1 MVAELIRNRMKLDPA
16 YNEKMFPSFPLSNC
30 GVTDFYEVVIAT
42 YIDLETLI
50 EGAGLTEKQRKVVD
64 LLMLGWSMND
74 ICEEW
79 QDTPQNIQQM
89 FKRAVAAICAEHDRK
104 WNEFYGQEKV
114 LRNDEQASPAVR
126 PV

>member
-74 ICEEW
+74 ISEEMSGLAPDNVR
-79 QDTPQNIQQM
+79 QL
-89 FKRAVAAICAEHDRK
+89 FSRAVAAICAEHDRK
-104 WNEFYGQEKV
+104 WNEFYGRKDEEK
-114 LRNDEQASPAVR
+114 NE
-126 PV
+126 